1 MLIAE
6 QHDKVESLG
15 SRANFMFGHDE
26 LLHEHGCA
34 YSKGQ
39 HGSRCRGSAKHLG
52 HAENTQANVGWSIS
66 GLAVDTARAK
76 EDKLFAGLAVL
87 LFIFICPERA
97 VSARGKHQTTTV
109 TARGAIASP
118 MGL

>member
-1 MLIAE
+1 MVAPI
-6 QHDKVESLG
+6 QKT
-15 SRANFMFGHDE
+15 
-26 LLHEHGCA
+26 
-34 YSKGQ
+34 Q

-52 HAENTQANVGWSIS
+52 HAENTQANVGWSTS

-97 VSARGKHQTTTV
+97 VSARGKRQTTTV

>member
-1 MLIAE
+1 
-6 QHDKVESLG
+6 
-15 SRANFMFGHDE
+15 MFGHDE
-26 LLHEHGCA
+26 PLHKHGCS
-34 YSKGQ
+34 YSKDPARLSV
-39 HGSRCRGSAKHLG
+39 SRLCKAFIIG
-52 HAENTQANVGWSIS
+52 HAENTQANVGWSTS

-97 VSARGKHQTTTV
+97 VSARGKRQTTTV

>member
-1 MLIAE
+1 MMSSYTSMVAPI
-6 QHDKVESLG
+6 QKT
-15 SRANFMFGHDE
+15 
-26 LLHEHGCA
+26 
-34 YSKGQ
+34 Q

-52 HAENTQANVGWSIS
+52 HAENTQANFGWSTS

-76 EDKLFAGLAVL
+76 EEKLFAGLAVL
-87 LFIFICPERA
+87 LFIFICAERA